1 MKKLIAILL
10 SVTLLFGCMAIPVSA
25 ELGDSDQ
32 SININEAKSLFERIA
47 DVFHDLVA
55 KLFKVFGL
63 ECPLCENHDGY
74 GEAEGDGDFNKAEI
88 AKKYNDAVNE
98 LKAHKKTLKIEHI
111 SYFKATIEEAP
122 ASIKKTLEKVFDAVS
137 GYDTETLSFK
147 NNESAKISAIIPP
160 SDKEAKLSGAYVDY
174 ANILNYNDDVKL
186 EFRLFDSTST
196 FDGTATTL
204 PEGYADVLNPVNL
217 DSIAEVVDIIRAD
230 ITYSNTNI
238 EAVLNTYNKV
248 KTLKTSSTI
257 TLDLTVKTGDAPS
270 VVKLVLDCADEYQIK
285 Y

>member
-1 MKKLIAILL
+1 M
-10 SVTLLFGCMAIPVSA
+10 SV
-25 ELGDSDQ
+25 DD
-32 SININEAKSLFERIA
+32 
-47 DVFHDLVA
+47 
-55 KLFKVFGL
+55 
-63 ECPLCENHDGY
+63 
-74 GEAEGDGDFNKAEI
+74 
-88 AKKYNDAVNE
+88 
-98 LKAHKKTLKIEHI
+98 
-111 SYFKATIEEAP
+111 
-122 ASIKKTLEKVFDAVS
+122 
-137 GYDTETLSFK
+137 FK
-147 NNESAKISAIIPP
+147 NIP
-160 SDKEAKLSGAYVDY
+160 
-174 ANILNYNDDVKL
+174 DVSEGL